1 MPSPAPARA
10 RRLRGGQASAR
21 VRSRLLSAVHPRWRA
36 PSPAD
41 PLFRRRPVSGRM
53 AQAGA
58 DRTGRRRDGRE
69 PEPARHLC
77 ACGPAAARARARGLQ
92 PAAGVREVWR
102 PSDPHAGR
110 LRPARRAAGALRR
123 EMLARQGLPGFR
135 RGGPPRPPAQ
145 ARRLLRGG
153 WGRPAGVDG
162 GCAGRAA
169 PRPASP
175 RRGRGALHARRRG
188 GASSRVA
195 RAIQPGAAGGRGLR
209 QAGGRDPDRRHP
221 RGGGRQS
228 HRGACGAERRR
239 CPGPR
244 RRGAAGGSRA
254 ASLPRPPGLGDDGA
268 KVQRGPHRRR
278 SSPGLREERIVS
290 GSRQLRTVGVLP
302 ALGSGLTDLR
312 RTGQHERLLNYDL
325 RHYCE
330 AYDRVYYFSYF
341 QEALADF
348 TRDPLLLDKVVL
360 LPRRGKWPARAYAF
374 LLPMIYRRQIREC
387 EALRVEQ
394 FSGVIPA
401 LVARRFDGVP
411 FVVTYGYHY
420 GEVARIAGSRLK
432 PRLYAWLER
441 AAFPRAAGVIVT
453 SREMET
459 RLSAHPAR
467 PRLAYFPNGVDTESF
482 APPPTPRAPSG
493 PPTVLYVGR
502 LEEEKNVGR
511 LIEGLALVS
520 QIRPRLRLVGDGRL
534 RDDLETRAR
543 AAGIDTDF
551 AGVIP
556 HGQLPQHFRSADCF
570 VLPSLTEGH
579 PKALIEAMACGLP
592 CAASARGGIPS
603 ILEDGVTSLLFAHD
617 QPQDIA
623 RAVGRLLSDQAFAR
637 RLGER
642 ARASALAHYDAH
654 ALLKAEVAFVQSV
667 AGTGSLFDLFEDYA
681 RDVRMD
687 ETLPEFV

>member
-1 MPSPAPARA
+1 
-10 RRLRGGQASAR
+10 
-21 VRSRLLSAVHPRWRA
+21 
-36 PSPAD
+36 
-41 PLFRRRPVSGRM
+41 
-53 AQAGA
+53 
-58 DRTGRRRDGRE
+58 
-69 PEPARHLC
+69 
-77 ACGPAAARARARGLQ
+77 
-92 PAAGVREVWR
+92 
-102 PSDPHAGR
+102 
-110 LRPARRAAGALRR
+110 
-123 EMLARQGLPGFR
+123 
-135 RGGPPRPPAQ
+135 
-145 ARRLLRGG
+145 
-153 WGRPAGVDG
+153 
-162 GCAGRAA
+162 
-169 PRPASP
+169 
-175 RRGRGALHARRRG
+175 
-188 GASSRVA
+188 
-195 RAIQPGAAGGRGLR
+195 
-209 QAGGRDPDRRHP
+209 
-221 RGGGRQS
+221 
-228 HRGACGAERRR
+228 
-239 CPGPR
+239 
-244 RRGAAGGSRA
+244 
-254 ASLPRPPGLGDDGA
+254 
-268 KVQRGPHRRR
+268 
-278 SSPGLREERIVS
+278 VS

-603 ILEDGVTSLLFAHD
+603 ILEDGVTGLLFDPD
-617 QPQDIA
+617 QPRDIA

-642 ARASALAHYDAH
+642 ARASAIAHYDAH

-687 ETLPEFV
+687 ETLPEFVATRLRRLALEEPRSVLDVGAGDGRYLDLLAPLLPPGGRLIACEISLVRARRIRARGFPVVVAQSEALPFRAGAFDLVSFLEVIEHTWSPAASLDETARVLSLGGRLALTTPNYPMKRLFDLRAAVRQRSWARLKDDPTHISPLSAGRLERLLRPRFSQVHLEGTAILGEGYVRGLGRLRRSRAGLRLSNKLFAICMRDK